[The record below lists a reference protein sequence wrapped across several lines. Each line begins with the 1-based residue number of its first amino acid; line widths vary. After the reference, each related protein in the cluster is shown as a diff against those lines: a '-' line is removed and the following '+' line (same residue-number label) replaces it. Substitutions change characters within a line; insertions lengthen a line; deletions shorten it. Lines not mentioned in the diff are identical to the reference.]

1 MNMKN
6 INRLILATSILSLVG
21 CASITGTT
29 GQSISIETRS
39 ESTQVSG
46 ADCEMTNSKGK
57 WFLKT
62 PGSTQIR
69 RSNDELIVICSKNG
83 YESGQQNVVS
93 VTKGSMFGN
102 IILGG
107 GIGAVVDHNTGA
119 AYEYPTLVQIIL
131 NKIDK
136 LTDDSSNSDSGSNNS
151 KPNATLKL
159 TPYLAEKKCSE
170 LGFTAGKEDYA
181 KCVLRLAK

>member
-1 MNMKN
+1 MTFL
-6 INRLILATSILSLVG
+6 NRLILTVSILSLVG

-29 GQSISIETRS
+29 GQSISVEARS
-39 ESTQVSG
+39 ENNQVAG

-69 RSNDELIVICSKNG
+69 RSNDDLIVVCSKKG
-83 YESGQQNVVS
+83 YESGQKNVVS
-93 VTKGSMFGN
+93 ETKGTMFGN
-102 IILGG
+102 LIFGG

-119 AYEYPTLVQIIL
+119 AYEYPTLVQILL

-136 LTDDSSNSDSGSNNS
+136 LADNSNSPDLGSNNS
-151 KPNATLKL
+151 NSGSSIKISPEI
-159 TPYLAEKKCSE
+159 AEKKCSE
-170 LGFTAGKEDYA
+170 LGFTPGKEDYA
-181 KCVLRLAK
+181 RCVLRLAK

>member
-1 MNMKN
+1 MNYL
-6 INRLILATSILSLVG
+6 NRLIFIVAILSLFG

-29 GQSISIETRS
+29 GQSISIEARS
-39 ESTQVSG
+39 ENNQISG

-69 RSNDELIVICSKNG
+69 RSNDDLIVICSKKG
-83 YESGQQNVVS
+83 YESGQKNVVS
-93 VTKGSMFGN
+93 VTKGTMFGN
-102 IILGG
+102 IIFGG

-119 AYEYPTLVQIIL
+119 AYEYPTLVQILL

-136 LTDDSSNSDSGSNNS
+136 LADNSNTSDSGNNNS
-151 KPNATLKL
+151 NSSATTKL
-159 TPYLAEKKCSE
+159 NPEIAEKKCSE
-170 LGFTAGKEDYA
+170 LGFTPGKEDYA
-181 KCVLRLAK
+181 RCVLRLAK